1 MLDERAGLTGRTVV
15 VAGAGGGGIGTGV
28 CEALAEAGAS
38 VLALDIDAAKLAIT
52 TEALEAAGARHGA
65 VVADACDAAAVEDAL
80 RGVDDLGPLHGLVHV
95 AGGLMT
101 EEWAPMLEL
110 DGPTFDSVLRRNLH
124 SAFVT
129 SQAVARRLVD
139 RGTGGSIVHVASIVA
154 TSAMPFGAPYA
165 AAKAALLSL
174 TRTTALEW
182 AGADVRV
189 NAVVAGSI
197 RTERNR
203 ASSAA
208 AGSAADAAGVP
219 LGRRGVPAD
228 VAGAVLFLLSELAA
242 FVTGQVVVVDGGVS
256 VRPSFVDDD
265 GLPLAVR
272 DDSLRARL
280 TGGHGGSGPSG

>member
-1 MLDERAGLTGRTVV
+1 MLDELAGLAGRTVV
-15 VAGAGGGGIGTGV
+15 VAGAGGGGNGTGV
-28 CEALAEAGAS
+28 CEVLAAAGAS
-38 VLALDIDAAKLAIT
+38 VLALDIDAANLAMT
-52 TEALEAAGARHGA
+52 SDALDAVGARHRA
-65 VVADACDAAAVEDAL
+65 ALADACDPAAIDEAL

-101 EEWAPMLEL
+101 EEWGTLLEL
-110 DGPTFDSVLRRNLH
+110 DGTTFDSVLRRNLH

-174 TRTTALEW
+174 TRTAALEW
-182 AGADVRV
+182 AGAAVRV
-189 NAVVAGSI
+189 NAVVAGSV

-203 ASSAA
+203 ATSAA
-208 AGSAADAAGVP
+208 EGSAADAVGVP

-228 VAGAVLFLLSELAA
+228 VAGAALFLLSELAA

-272 DDSLRARL
+272 DDALRARL
-280 TGGHGGSGPSG
+280 TGGHGGSGSSG